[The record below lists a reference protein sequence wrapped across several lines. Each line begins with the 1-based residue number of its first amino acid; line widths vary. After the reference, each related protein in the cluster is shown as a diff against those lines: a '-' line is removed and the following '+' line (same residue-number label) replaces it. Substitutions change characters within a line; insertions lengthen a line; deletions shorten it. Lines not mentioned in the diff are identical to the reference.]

1 VFRLP
6 TAKNRTI
13 TLLSS
18 VQQAAKLHI
27 GVFPSSS
34 EQINKMEIQYNS
46 KDKLGEGGFGSVFF
60 GRFNGHQVAV
70 KRVDVTKVND
80 NEEKVLKQLDHP
92 NIIKLFHSEIDADEH
107 FK

>member
-1 VFRLP
+1 M
-6 TAKNRTI
+6 K
-13 TLLSS
+13 
-18 VQQAAKLHI
+18 
-27 GVFPSSS
+27 
-34 EQINKMEIQYNS
+34 IQFYL
-46 KDKLGEGGFGSVFF
+46 KTKLGEGGFGSVFLGQF
-60 GRFNGHQVAV
+60 DGRQVAV